1 METIHM
7 ADAPTKDQAFA
18 TEGIK
23 PLERPSASA
32 RLLMSV
38 VGWAE
43 RLNLRY
49 AKLPNKWVY
58 ENSDFPWAQKLEEEW
73 LPIRQELDRLLLRRD
88 ELPSISDISPDAATI
103 STDRGWKTFMLT
115 GYGFTSKRNVAL
127 CPNTWRTLQCIP
139 GLTTAMFSIFE
150 PGKRLPAHRGPYNG
164 VLRLHLGLLVPRQQ
178 SQTGIRVG
186 GQTCHWQ
193 EGRVLIF
200 DDAFEHEAWNDTDQ
214 VRVVMF
220 VDFVKPL
227 RFPANLM
234 NRLLI
239 SVASV
244 SPFVRDCKARQR
256 EWEASFHAP

>member
-1 METIHM
+1 METVHM

-88 ELPSISDISPDAATI
+88 ELPSISDISPDATTI

-139 GLTTAMFSIFE
+139 GRTTAMFSIFE
-150 PGKRLPAHRGPYNG
+150 PGKRLPAHR
-164 VLRLHLGLLVPRQQ
+164 
-178 SQTGIRVG
+178 
-186 GQTCHWQ
+186 
-193 EGRVLIF
+193 E
-200 DDAFEHEAWNDTDQ
+200 
-214 VRVVMF
+214 
-220 VDFVKPL
+220 
-227 RFPANLM
+227 
-234 NRLLI
+234 
-239 SVASV
+239 
-244 SPFVRDCKARQR
+244 
-256 EWEASFHAP
+256 